1 MNAIAEIES
10 KLAEL
15 DDQAEHIKEAMEAVK
30 SLSRDYLVK
39 PATMSEVMDIQMA
52 NFQCMEIIIT
62 LTKTVYKLKRDIVRL
77 DADLKDMSKRVPPL

>member
-1 MNAIAEIES
+1 MDVMAEIES
-10 KLAEL
+10 KFAEL
-15 DDQAEHIKEAMEAVK
+15 DAQAEHIKEAMEAVK

-52 NFQCMEIIIT
+52 NFQCVEIIIT

-77 DADLKDMSKRVPPL
+77 DAELKDMSKRVPPL